1 MSDTKLVANPATA
14 TAEAAGIVMGT
25 TLALEASVAALL
37 EAVLLLIA
45 IPLGGVAELLLG
57 VAAAGAEANALDT
70 PGANG
75 GTMAAL
81 LLVLDPLALA
91 VANATAVVDE
101 DDSALA
107 ADGSA
112 EAETGVAGTLLAA
125 LGKVPDAA
133 PAGGIDDDNGAE

>member
-1 MSDTKLVANPATA
+1 
-14 TAEAAGIVMGT
+14 MGT

-37 EAVLLLIA
+37 EAVLLLVA
-45 IPLGGVAELLLG
+45 IPLGGIAELLLG

-75 GTMAAL
+75 GTLAAL

-91 VANATAVVDE
+91 VANARAVVDE
-101 DDSALA
+101 DDS

-133 PAGGIDDDNGAE
+133 PAGGIDDDDGAE

>member
-1 MSDTKLVANPATA
+1 VSDTKLVANPATA

-45 IPLGGVAELLLG
+45 IPLGGIAELLLG

-101 DDSALA
+101 DDSA
-107 ADGSA
+107 DGSA